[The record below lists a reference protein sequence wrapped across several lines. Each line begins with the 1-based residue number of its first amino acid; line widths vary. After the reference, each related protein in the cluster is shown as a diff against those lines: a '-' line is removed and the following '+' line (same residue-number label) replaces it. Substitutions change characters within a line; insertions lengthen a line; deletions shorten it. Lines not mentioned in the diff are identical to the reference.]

1 MTTVYLMKL
10 RTEPAIFTEREA
22 LFLCHSDMARVA
34 TVSADGQPHVVP
46 VAFEF
51 DGRYL
56 YFSGRALAKS
66 LKFRHLTR
74 NNKVAIVI
82 DDVVSISPWYARG
95 IEIRGIA
102 ELLKEEGLPYVRITP
117 LAKASWGL

>member
-1 MTTVYLMKL
+1 
-10 RTEPAIFTEREA
+10 
-22 LFLCHSDMARVA
+22 MARVA
-34 TVSADGQPHVVP
+34 TVSPDGQPHVVP

-66 LKFRHLTR
+66 LKFRHLAR
-74 NNKVAIVI
+74 NNKIAIVI
-82 DDVVSISPWYARG
+82 DDVVSISPWYVRG
-95 IEIRGIA
+95 MEIRGKA
-102 ELLKEEGLPYVRITP
+102 ELLTEKGCPYVRITP

>member
-1 MTTVYLMKL
+1 VCLLKL
-10 RTEPAIFTEREA
+10 RAEPALFTEKEA
-22 LFLCHSDMARVA
+22 LFLCHSQMARVA

-51 DGRYL
+51 DGWYL

-74 NNKVAIVI
+74 NDKVALVI
-82 DDVVSISPWYARG
+82 DDVVSISPWYVRG
-95 IEIRGIA
+95 IEIRGTA
-102 ELLKEEGLPYVRITP
+102 ELLREKGHPYVRITP
-117 LAKASWGL
+117 LTKASWGL